1 MLQFSHLKIA
11 VIDLGYVDLPL
22 VIEFEKNGQDGDRWA
37 ELNSRTVSR
46 LRPYLEMFLFNYFKT
61 IGYEY

>member
-22 VIEFEKNGQDGDRWA
+22 VIEFEKNGQDGDR
-37 ELNSRTVSR
+37 
-46 LRPYLEMFLFNYFKT
+46 
-61 IGYEY
+61 